1 MVNRRSL
8 LKSSVLTLAG
18 CATARGS
25 AESDPKNTLDSSVP
39 FSPIFPGIWRA
50 RVGSPERYTPVS
62 SRTVPP
68 HEDGLHRMEAA
79 ADLPVASIMVKV
91 DARGCLLTFP
101 LAPHEEIFGFGM
113 LLLSFAQRGKQKT
126 MSVNAD
132 PKVDTGDSPA
142 PVPFIVS

>member
-50 RVGSPERYTPVS
+50 RVGSPERSTPVS
-62 SRTVPP
+62 SRSVPP
-68 HEDGLHRMEAA
+68 LEDGLHRMEAA
-79 ADLPVASIMVKV
+79 ADLPFAAGGGGGG
-91 DARGCLLTFP
+91 ARGGGRAGP
-101 LAPHEEIFGFGM
+101 RAP
-113 LLLSFAQRGKQKT
+113 RGEGGGGGGQ
-126 MSVNAD
+126 
-132 PKVDTGDSPA
+132 
-142 PVPFIVS
+142 